1 MQKRASNLELLRIVA
16 MLLIVLSH
24 CSVHGIGSELPEGLV
39 NPLAIYNYCGNLG
52 VNLFVMITGYFMVTS
67 KFSLGKL
74 LKLLL
79 QILVCSVLLYLF
91 ECVVVHPQKEISLA
105 DVKDVCFSVKYYKW
119 WFISTYV
126 QLFLLAPFLNV
137 LLTSGNP
144 RRIFAFIGASVM
156 IILYFRTHNFPL
168 LLFLN
173 LYALGAWVRLYLPE
187 SAKLSEKSCFAV
199 AGGLLLMY
207 TGILYMCHHL
217 VPNMHFVKLVQL
229 SITSSY
235 SVPVMFLS
243 LVLFVGFVKW
253 QIPYNR
259 LINTVAATTLGI
271 YLIHD
276 CPGLRYYIWRTILHV
291 DECVGKP
298 YEYGYYL
305 LSVAAVFIV
314 CSAIEWGRGMLF
326 NKPTALLVDRLLL
339 PVAERVQQGAKR
351 MLKW

>member
-1 MQKRASNLELLRIVA
+1 MKERASNLELLRIVA

-24 CSVHGIGSELPEGLV
+24 CSVHGIGNELPEGLV
-39 NPLAIYNYCGNLG
+39 NPLSIFNYCGNLG

-74 LKLLL
+74 MKLLL
-79 QILVCSVLLYLF
+79 QILVCSALLYLF
-91 ECVVVHPQKEISLA
+91 ECVVVQPQKEISISDIKYA
-105 DVKDVCFSVKYYKW
+105 CFPVKYYKW

-156 IILYFRTHNFPL
+156 IMLYFRTHNFPL

-173 LYALGAWVRLYLPE
+173 LYALGACVRLYLPE
-187 SAKLSEKSCFAV
+187 SAKLSTKSCFAV
-199 AGGLLLMY
+199 AVGLLLVY
-207 TGILYMCHHL
+207 TGILYCTTTCPGVQL
-217 VPNMHFVKLVQL
+217 GKLVRL
-229 SITSSY
+229 AITSNY
-235 SVPVMFLS
+235 SVPVLFLS

-253 QIPYNR
+253 QIPHNR

-276 CPGLRYYIWRTILHV
+276 CPGLRYYIWRTLLHV

-298 YEYGYYL
+298 YAFGYWFV
-305 LSVAAVFIV
+305 SVAAVFIV
-314 CSAIEWGRGMLF
+314 CSVLEWSRGILF
-326 NKPTALLVDRLLL
+326 NRPIALLVDRLVL
-339 PVAERVQQGAKR
+339 PAVEYMQQFVKR
-351 MLKW
+351 MLKWR